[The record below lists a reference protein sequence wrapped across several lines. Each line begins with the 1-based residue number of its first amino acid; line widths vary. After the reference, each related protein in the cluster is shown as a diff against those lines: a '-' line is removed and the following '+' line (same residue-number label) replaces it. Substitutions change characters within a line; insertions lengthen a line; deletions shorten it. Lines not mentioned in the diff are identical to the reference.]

1 MDSKK
6 IVLYI
11 IMVLLAIS
19 LFNAWMRDYPPV
31 SEQSLQSAPSPHTDG
46 KETIYTPPA
55 LMPKT
60 AKTKVTGTIAAGN
73 KNFLRQFITVRTDV
87 LKIVIDMQSGN
98 IVSAALPKYPISI
111 KEKDTPVQI
120 LNSDCNELYI
130 AQSGLTNANANQK
143 VFPIKFTSTEKNYV
157 LKDAETKL
165 VVQLTSRTS
174 NGLKIIKTYTF
185 HRGNYAIQL
194 NYVVKNETAKLW
206 QGSLFAQLTRRQPSV
221 KHHHFYIRSYNGP
234 AISSPQTPYKKVTY
248 ESLDKG
254 NINRVSTGGWIAMQQ
269 HYFLSAWIPGN
280 SQLTYYYYSY
290 ITPSQN
296 GRQNIYTIG
305 FLSPAMNIAP
315 GKTAS
320 SHATVYIG
328 PEVANQL
335 KPLAPGLERTI
346 DYGWLWPISMLLFWI
361 MSAVHKILRNWG
373 WSIAVTTILIKI
385 VFYWFSEKSFRS
397 MARMRELQPRVQAL
411 KERYG
416 NDRQAL
422 SRATMELYRKEKIN
436 PLGGCLP
443 LLIQI
448 PVFIAFYYVIIES
461 VELRQAPFI
470 LWIYDLSAK
479 DPYYILPVLMGLS
492 MLVQQR
498 LSPTSPDPTQQKMMW
513 ILPMMFTVFFINFPA
528 GLVLYWLINNVVQ
541 TLQQWYVN
549 RVYESHKA
557 KLKIRCTTRK

>member
-1 MDSKK
+1 
-6 IVLYI
+6 
-11 IMVLLAIS
+11 
-19 LFNAWMRDYPPV
+19 
-31 SEQSLQSAPSPHTDG
+31 
-46 KETIYTPPA
+46 
-55 LMPKT
+55 
-60 AKTKVTGTIAAGN
+60 
-73 KNFLRQFITVRTDV
+73 
-87 LKIVIDMQSGN
+87 
-98 IVSAALPKYPISI
+98 
-111 KEKDTPVQI
+111 
-120 LNSDCNELYI
+120 
-130 AQSGLTNANANQK
+130 
-143 VFPIKFTSTEKNYV
+143 
-157 LKDAETKL
+157 
-165 VVQLTSRTS
+165 
-174 NGLKIIKTYTF
+174 
-185 HRGNYAIQL
+185 
-194 NYVVKNETAKLW
+194 
-206 QGSLFAQLTRRQPSV
+206 
-221 KHHHFYIRSYNGP
+221 
-234 AISSPQTPYKKVTY
+234 
-248 ESLDKG
+248 
-254 NINRVSTGGWIAMQQ
+254 
-269 HYFLSAWIPGN
+269 
-280 SQLTYYYYSY
+280 
-290 ITPSQN
+290 
-296 GRQNIYTIG
+296 
-305 FLSPAMNIAP
+305 
-315 GKTAS
+315 
-320 SHATVYIG
+320 
-328 PEVANQL
+328 
-335 KPLAPGLERTI
+335 
-346 DYGWLWPISMLLFWI
+346 
-361 MSAVHKILRNWG
+361 
-373 WSIAVTTILIKI
+373 
-385 VFYWFSEKSFRS
+385 

>member
-1 MDSKK
+1 MN
-6 IVLYI
+6 YI
-11 IMVLLAIS
+11 SHKAVS
-19 LFNAWMRDYPPV
+19 RMRMLIKRSTQLNLP
-31 SEQSLQSAPSPHTDG
+31 LQ
-46 KETIYTPPA
+46 K
-55 LMPKT
+55 
-60 AKTKVTGTIAAGN
+60 
-73 KNFLRQFITVRTDV
+73 
-87 LKIVIDMQSGN
+87 
-98 IVSAALPKYPISI
+98 
-111 KEKDTPVQI
+111 
-120 LNSDCNELYI
+120 
-130 AQSGLTNANANQK
+130 
-143 VFPIKFTSTEKNYV
+143 KNYV
-157 LKDAETKL
+157 LKDGETKL

-185 HRGNYAIQL
+185 YRDDYAIQL

-206 QGSLFAQLTRRQPSV
+206 QGSLFTQLTRRKPSA

-234 AISSPQTPYKKVTY
+234 AISSPQIPYKKVTY
-248 ESLDKG
+248 ESLNKG
-254 NINRVSTGGWIAMQQ
+254 NINQASTGGWVAMQQ

-280 SQLTYYYYSY
+280 SKLTHYYYSY
-290 ITPSQN
+290 MIPSKN
-296 GRQNIYTIG
+296 GRQNIYIVG

-346 DYGWLWPISMLLFWI
+346 DYGWLWPISMLLFCI

-443 LLIQI
+443 VLIQI
-448 PVFIAFYYVIIES
+448 PVFIAFYYVIIAS

-492 MLVQQR
+492 MLAQQR

-513 ILPMMFTVFFINFPA
+513 ILPMVFTVFFINFPS

-549 RVYESHKA
+549 RAYESHKA
-557 KLKIRCTTRK
+557 KLKVRCTRK